1 MSAVFTPTARIRMSL
16 FKSFWN
22 LLSPHTKIVGRLC
35 IAQAACL
42 LLGLW
47 IRDRFV
53 TAVAA
58 SAMGSMDSMSPL
70 LHAMTFVWI
79 CGMQSAVC
87 WFILQRSLKAQHEH
101 IRDQR
106 AVSLSAARELV
117 RTRDAVI
124 FGLAKL
130 SESRDPETGRHL
142 ERISLYSTKLASALR
157 NYPQFRQII
166 TPEFIRTIGV
176 SSVLHDIGKVGVS
189 DSVLLKPGKLT
200 AAERSH
206 IQTHARLGADCIRE
220 IEGQLGDSEFLK
232 MAKEIAL
239 SHHEWWD
246 GTGYPQGICQEE
258 IPLTARIVA
267 IADVYDAL
275 STHRPYKDAFPH
287 EECVEYICDG
297 AGTHFDP
304 FLVQVFM
311 QIEGDFR
318 LIARR
323 FAANSANRGR
333 LTRAEEEILTD
344 ILEDAE
350 QQSAAECVV
359 G

>member
-1 MSAVFTPTARIRMSL
+1 MKPHNSL
-16 FKSFWN
+16 WQR
-22 LLSPHTKIVGRLC
+22 LSPVTRTAILLC
-35 IAQAACL
+35 LSQALTLA
-42 LLGLW
+42 LGLW
-47 IRDRFV
+47 IRERFLTSMLEALRESGHALDTTT
-53 TAVAA
+53 TAILNV
-58 SAMGSMDSMSPL
+58 
-70 LHAMTFVWI
+70 MTYLWI
-79 CGMQSAVC
+79 CGMQGAPA
-87 WFILQRSLKAQHEH
+87 WMILHHGHKSESDKIRGQREDSLTT
-101 IRDQR
+101 
-106 AVSLSAARELV
+106 ARELV

-157 NYPQFRQII
+157 SYPEYRKII
-166 TPEFIRTIGV
+166 TPTFIRTIGV

-189 DSVLLKPGKLT
+189 DAVLLKRGKLT
-200 AAERSH
+200 PAEREH
-206 IQTHARLGADCIRE
+206 IESHARIGADCLHD
-220 IEGQLGDSEFLK
+220 IERQLGDSEFLR

-246 GTGYPQGICQEE
+246 GTGYPQGLEGEQ
-258 IPLTARIVA
+258 IPLAARIVA

-275 STHRPYKDAFPH
+275 STHRSYKEAFPH
-287 EECVEYICDG
+287 QECVDHIREG

-304 FLVQVFM
+304 GLVNVFL

-323 FAANSANRGR
+323 FAANSDHRDR
-333 LTRAEEEILTD
+333 LTRTEEEILSS
-344 ILEDAE
+344 ILDQHAPEHVSIE
-350 QQSAAECVV
+350 SAA